1 MLAGGGVLLLA
12 LAFAVI
18 SPQLFGID
26 QEVVTLSFLFLVGL
40 VLAVVAVFAAIALWR
55 SPRP

>member
-1 MLAGGGVLLLA
+1 MLAGGGVLLVA

-26 QEVVTLSFLFLVGL
+26 QEVVTLSFMLVLGL
-40 VLAVVAVFAAIALWR
+40 VLAVMAVFAAIALWR